1 MREIEYYFDCSSPWT
16 YLSFKGILELSNRYE
31 FDIIWKPILVGG
43 VFNSN
48 NPSVYESRKNPV
60 KEKSIYSQKDL
71 SDWAKIRGIEIN
83 WPKIFP
89 VNSVKAMRGSFYALQ
104 ESQIEEYVELVFNSY
119 WSKGKDIS
127 SIEVLLDLIKN
138 LNWDANSFIRYIE
151 EQSTKKMLM
160 DNTQELIDRGGFG
173 SPTFFVNKEDIFFGN
188 DRLYLIE
195 ELHLKG

>member
-1 MREIEYYFDCSSPWT
+1 
-16 YLSFKGILELSNRYE
+16 
-31 FDIIWKPILVGG
+31 
-43 VFNSN
+43 
-48 NPSVYESRKNPV
+48 
-60 KEKSIYSQKDL
+60 
-71 SDWAKIRGIEIN
+71 
-83 WPKIFP
+83 
-89 VNSVKAMRGSFYALQ
+89 MRGSFYALR

-195 ELHLKG
+195 ELYLKG